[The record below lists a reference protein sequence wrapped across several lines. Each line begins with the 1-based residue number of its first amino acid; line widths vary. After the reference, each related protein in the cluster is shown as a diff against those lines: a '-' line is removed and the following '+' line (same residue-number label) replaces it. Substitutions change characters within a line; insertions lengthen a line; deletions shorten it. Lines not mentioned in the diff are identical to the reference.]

1 MRGCAVFCPEQQRL
15 EAFVKKLRVALL
27 LGFAALGMAGSLSA
41 CVVEE
46 GHGWRHEHRDW
57 R

>member
-1 MRGCAVFCPEQQRL
+1 LVAPFSSQSNNAW
-15 EAFVKKLRVALL
+15 EAFVRKLRVALL